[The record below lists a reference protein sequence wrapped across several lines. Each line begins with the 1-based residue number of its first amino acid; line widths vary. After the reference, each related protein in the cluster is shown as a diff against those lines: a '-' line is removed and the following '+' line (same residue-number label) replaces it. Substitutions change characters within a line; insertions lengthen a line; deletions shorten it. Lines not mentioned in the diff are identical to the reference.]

1 MHTPVSQLL
10 QMKGTQIYAVAPQ
23 DSVYEAVRRM
33 SEYGIGALVVLDGDT
48 LAGIVSERDYARKVV
63 LQGRQSKETP
73 VADIMTR
80 NVYTTAPT
88 QTVRDCMKLM
98 TERKIR
104 HLPVVDDGRVI
115 GMLSIGDLVKQIITT
130 QQAQIEQLQN
140 YIAGQ

>member
-80 NVYTTAPT
+80 NVYTAAPT

>member
-10 QMKGTQIYAVAPQ
+10 QMKGHQIYAVAPG

-33 SEYGIGALVVLDGDT
+33 SEFGVGALIVLDGET

-80 NVYTTAPT
+80 TVVTATPT

-104 HLPVVDDGRVI
+104 HLPVVDGERVI

>member
-10 QMKGTQIYAVAPQ
+10 QMKGHQIYAVAPT

-33 SEYGIGALVVLDGDT
+33 SEFGVGALIVLDGET

-80 NVYTTAPT
+80 GVITAAPN

-104 HLPVVDDGRVI
+104 HLPVVDGQRVI

>member
-80 NVYTTAPT
+80 SVFTAAPT

>member
-10 QMKGTQIYAVAPQ
+10 QMKGHQIYAVAPD

-33 SEYGIGALVVLDGDT
+33 SEFGVGALVVLDGET

-63 LQGRQSKETP
+63 LQGRLSKETP

-80 NVYTTAPT
+80 SVVTAAPA

-104 HLPVVDDGRVI
+104 HLPVVDGNRVI

>member
-1 MHTPVSQLL
+1 
-10 QMKGTQIYAVAPQ
+10 MKGHQIYAVAPD

-33 SEYGIGALVVLDGDT
+33 SEFGVGALVVLDGET

-63 LQGRQSKETP
+63 LQGRLSKETP

-80 NVYTTAPT
+80 SVVTAAPA

-104 HLPVVDDGRVI
+104 HLPVVDGNRVI

>member
-10 QMKGTQIYAVAPQ
+10 HMKGSQIYAVAPQ

-33 SEYGIGALVVLDGDT
+33 SEFGIGALVVLDGDT

-80 NVYTTAPT
+80 SVYTATPT

-104 HLPVVDDGRVI
+104 HLPVVDGGRVI

-130 QQAQIEQLQN
+130 QQAQIEQLQS

>member
-10 QMKGTQIYAVAPQ
+10 QMKGHQIYAVAPD

-33 SEYGIGALVVLDGDT
+33 SEFGVGALVVLDGET

-63 LQGRQSKETP
+63 LQGRLSKETP

-80 NVYTTAPT
+80 SVVTAAPA

-104 HLPVVDDGRVI
+104 HLPVVEDGRVI

>member
-80 NVYTTAPT
+80 TVVTATPT

-104 HLPVVDDGRVI
+104 HLPVVDGERVI

>member
-33 SEYGIGALVVLDGDT
+33 SEYGVGALIVLDGEALT
-48 LAGIVSERDYARKVV
+48 GIVSERDYARKVV

-80 NVYTTAPT
+80 SVYTATPT

-104 HLPVVDDGRVI
+104 HLPVVDGGRVI

>member
-10 QMKGTQIYAVAPQ
+10 QLKGTQVYAVAPT

-63 LQGRQSKETP
+63 LQGRQSKETA

-80 NVYTTAPT
+80 SVITATPG

-104 HLPVVDDGRVI
+104 HLPVVDEGRVV

>member
-10 QMKGTQIYAVAPQ
+10 QMKGHQIYAVAPD

-33 SEYGIGALVVLDGDT
+33 SEFGVGALVVLDGET

-63 LQGRQSKETP
+63 LQGRLSKETP

-80 NVYTTAPT
+80 SVVTAAPA

-104 HLPVVDDGRVI
+104 HLPVVDGDRVI

>member
-10 QMKGTQIYAVAPQ
+10 QLKGTQVYAVAPT

-33 SEYGIGALVVLDGDT
+33 SEYGVGALAVLDGDT

-63 LQGRQSKETP
+63 LQGRQSKETA

-80 NVYTTAPT
+80 SVITATPT

-104 HLPVVDDGRVI
+104 HLPVVDEGRVV

-140 YIAGQ
+140 YISGQ

>member
-33 SEYGIGALVVLDGDT
+33 SEYGIGALVVLDGEA

-80 NVYTTAPT
+80 NVYTATPT

-104 HLPVVDDGRVI
+104 HLPVVDGERVI